1 MADIKLR
8 EVKKGTI
15 KTLDRAAVGAEK
27 IKNVQAK
34 TREVALDSERHDKTS
49 PQVYATDNISQA
61 VRSSSEKTFEKANL
75 IGRKSIIETKK
86 NFIKMRNSKTILQSR
101 DIRRGSFLRESR
113 KVEPAIKGLS
123 QRTNAGVSS
132 IRISKRAK
140 ERARKHAIKTAKNTR
155 KKGSNIAKAGK
166 KTAKGIAKAV
176 RKAASAV
183 KALVTAV
190 IALGW
195 IAVVIIVICCF
206 FGAAF
211 YFFGDSS
218 SASFEPVSPEVESYT
233 PVISKYAKEYGI
245 SEYTELIKAVMM
257 QESGGKGKDPMQASE
272 CGYNKKYQRKPNGI
286 TDPEYSVSCG
296 VQNLASCIKEAKCKN
311 PLDMDRI
318 RLALQGYNFGNG
330 YISWAI
336 KRDKGY
342 TVANA
347 SAFSDEQA
355 KKHGWKS
362 YGDKQY
368 VSHVLRYYPYGNY
381 NYGIGNTVIV
391 GIAKKQVGNV
401 GGEKFWKWYGFKSH
415 VHWCACFVSWCADQ
429 GGYIKSGTIPK
440 FSLVSDG
447 ISWFKGKGRWQKRSY
462 KPASGDIIFFDWEG
476 DGKADHVGIV
486 ERCDGKTLYT
496 IEGNSSNKCKQN
508 SYSVGSGV
516 IYGYGVPKY

>member
-8 EVKKGTI
+8 DVKKGTI

-211 YFFGDSS
+211 YFFWRQQ
-218 SASFEPVSPEVESYT
+218 F
-233 PVISKYAKEYGI
+233 
-245 SEYTELIKAVMM
+245 SE
-257 QESGGKGKDPMQASE
+257 
-272 CGYNKKYQRKPNGI
+272 
-286 TDPEYSVSCG
+286 
-296 VQNLASCIKEAKCKN
+296 
-311 PLDMDRI
+311 
-318 RLALQGYNFGNG
+318 F
-330 YISWAI
+330 
-336 KRDKGY
+336 
-342 TVANA
+342 
-347 SAFSDEQA
+347 
-355 KKHGWKS
+355 
-362 YGDKQY
+362 
-368 VSHVLRYYPYGNY
+368 
-381 NYGIGNTVIV
+381 
-391 GIAKKQVGNV
+391 
-401 GGEKFWKWYGFKSH
+401 
-415 VHWCACFVSWCADQ
+415 
-429 GGYIKSGTIPK
+429 
-440 FSLVSDG
+440 
-447 ISWFKGKGRWQKRSY
+447 
-462 KPASGDIIFFDWEG
+462 
-476 DGKADHVGIV
+476 
-486 ERCDGKTLYT
+486 
-496 IEGNSSNKCKQN
+496 
-508 SYSVGSGV
+508 
-516 IYGYGVPKY
+516 